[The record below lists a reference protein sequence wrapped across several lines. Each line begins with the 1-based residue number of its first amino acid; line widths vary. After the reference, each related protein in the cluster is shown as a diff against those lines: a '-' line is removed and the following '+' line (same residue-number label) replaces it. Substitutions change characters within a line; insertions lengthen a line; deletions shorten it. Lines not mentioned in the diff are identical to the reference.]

1 MGGRIRHRRPDQVP
15 PRALPG
21 ARRALPR
28 LVPLDPRVR
37 SPAPLP
43 EVAQAQH
50 PVLLLVPVDPA
61 RRRLGR
67 HRRHEPERGRLRR
80 DSQRCSSTL
89 HVRHPRH
96 PHARR
101 WAPATRACDSC
112 CGHRRARMPDVD
124 GSGAEGLVPERR
136 ARVVV
141 DRDHVVVAG
150 HDRQRREQRD
160 AVDGDALHGGLH
172 APLAFEFGF
181 PLQLE
186 AGLRERVDRDVRIGP
201 QPVRALR
208 VALRG
213 RPFVADIASLREER
227 DGPD

>member
-1 MGGRIRHRRPDQVP
+1 MGGRIHHRRPDQVP

-21 ARRALPR
+21 APLALPPLVR
-28 LVPLDPRVR
+28 LEPRVP

-43 EVAQAQH
+43 EVAAGAV
-50 PVLLLVPVDPA
+50 PGAPAGAGGPGATTPRPAPPPRAGTGAPSPGFPTLLEYPPRPPPA
-61 RRRLGR
+61 PAPPPRAAVGAGDSSRATRVAATGRRAC
-67 HRRHEPERGRLRR
+67 RGRG
-80 DSQRCSSTL
+80 
-89 HVRHPRH
+89 
-96 PHARR
+96 
-101 WAPATRACDSC
+101 SC
-112 CGHRRARMPDVD
+112 
-124 GSGAEGLVPERR
+124 AEGPVPERR

-141 DRDHVVVAG
+141 DGNHVVAAR
-150 HDRQRREQRD
+150 HDGERREQRD

-213 RPFVADIASLREER
+213 RPFVADVA
-227 DGPD
+227 

>member
-21 ARRALPR
+21 RAGRCPGSSRLTRGCGRRRPCRRWRRRSTRCPCWCRWTRRDDASAGTAATSRNGGAFAGTPNAARVPSTSATRATPTR
-28 LVPLDPRVR
+28 GGG
-37 SPAPLP
+37 
-43 EVAQAQH
+43 
-50 PVLLLVPVDPA
+50 
-61 RRRLGR
+61 RRRL
-67 HRRHEPERGRLRR
+67 E
-80 DSQRCSSTL
+80 Q
-89 HVRHPRH
+89 
-96 PHARR
+96 
-101 WAPATRACDSC
+101 CDSC
-112 CGHRRARMPDVD
+112 CGHRCGACRRR
-124 GSGAEGLVPERR
+124 GSGAEGPVPERR

-141 DRDHVVVAG
+141 DRNHVVVAR
-150 HDRQRREQRD
+150 HDGKRRKQRD

-186 AGLRERVDRDVRIGP
+186 AGFRERVDRDVRIGP

-213 RPFVADIASLREER
+213 RPFVADIA
-227 DGPD
+227 